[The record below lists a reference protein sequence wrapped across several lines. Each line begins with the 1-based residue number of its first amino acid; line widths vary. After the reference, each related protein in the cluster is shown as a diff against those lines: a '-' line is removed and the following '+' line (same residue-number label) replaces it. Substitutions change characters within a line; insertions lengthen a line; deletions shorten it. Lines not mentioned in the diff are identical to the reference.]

1 MAGTMCKWTR
11 IYPQLYVSSSSM
23 FAGFMQ
29 FIDQKRTIV
38 EKSKLRLD
46 LDTYPEPWPYKEKG
60 YRWQHA
66 IVDRTLKR
74 FHENSKLIVV
84 EGNIGSNKSDM
95 ARSLA
100 DRLGFYFIPEFQ
112 MDEVLIDR
120 FGNDYRNYYHLF
132 PKSFR
137 LFDMNM
143 FYKDP
148 YNDQTAK
155 MRDRIL
161 RCKFDQYL
169 NAVAHI
175 MNTGQGVVLERTP
188 HTDFIFAN
196 ACRAKNYI
204 GSEYFTYYYIERKN
218 MIPNCRFWPH
228 LVIYLDVSVDKCL
241 ENIRQQGNT
250 NKIAVI
256 DRTYLQTIEDSYKDA
271 LKEFRKRSEIL
282 VYDWTTPGSV
292 KNIVEDIEDMDFD
305 FLNITE
311 ATCFQLGKA
320 GKTKW
325 ITLLHETCVKN
336 FQCNGQRE
344 AHALAFLGLPD
355 HECGELYHS
364 PREVGRYI
372 QCIHNEILKTPYV
385 YSAVRHNGDKF
396 GWFSKISTYTKG
408 EPWFKYYYKD
418 AYLEDLIAIQE
429 VISDP
434 THQSYY
440 NQIQHEH

>member
-1 MAGTMCKWTR
+1 MAGALCKWVHTGHR
-11 IYPQLYVSSSSM
+11 LRTSSSSV
-23 FAGFMQ
+23 FGGIVQ
-29 FIDQKRTIV
+29 FVSQKRTIV
-38 EKSKLRLD
+38 KKSKLKLD
-46 LDTYPEPWPYKEKG
+46 PDTYPKPWPYKEKG
-60 YRWQHA
+60 YRWQHVL
-66 IVDRTLKR
+66 VDRTLKR

-148 YNDQTAK
+148 FNDETAK

-169 NAVAHI
+169 NAVAHV

-196 ACRAKNYI
+196 ACRVKNYI
-204 GSEYFTYYYIERKN
+204 GPEYFTYYYIERKN

-228 LVIYLDVSVDKCL
+228 LVIYLDVPVDKCL
-241 ENIRQQGNT
+241 ENIRQKGST
-250 NKIAVI
+250 DKIAVV

-271 LKEFRKRSEIL
+271 LKEFRKHSEIL
-282 VYDWTTPGSV
+282 VYDWTTPGNV
-292 KNIVEDIEDMDFD
+292 DNVVEDIEDMDFD
-305 FLNITE
+305 FFEHHKSDVFGTWEN
-311 ATCFQLGKA
+311 GKNELDYSIA
-320 GKTKW
+320 R
-325 ITLLHETCVKN
+325 N
-336 FQCNGQRE
+336 FVTDKRE
-344 AHALAFLGLPD
+344 AHALAFLGLPE
-355 HECGELYHS
+355 HECGELYQS
-364 PREVGRYI
+364 PRELGRYI

-385 YSAVRHNGDKF
+385 YSAIKNKGDKF
-396 GWFSKISTYTKG
+396 GWFSKISTFTKG
-408 EPWFKYYYKD
+408 EPWFQYYYKD
-418 AYLEDLIAIQE
+418 AYLEDLVGVQE

-440 NQIQHEH
+440 NQIHNEH

>member
-1 MAGTMCKWTR
+1 MAGALCTLVR
-11 IYPQLYVSSSSM
+11 ICPRLHASFSPAFGGITQ
-23 FAGFMQ
+23 FM
-29 FIDQKRTIV
+29 DQKRTIV
-38 EKSKLRLD
+38 EKSKLKLD

-66 IVDRTLKR
+66 VVDRTLKR

-84 EGNIGSNKSDM
+84 EGNIGSRKTDM

-137 LFDMNM
+137 LFDVDM

-148 YNDQTAK
+148 YNDQTAR

-169 NAVAHI
+169 NAIAHI
-175 MNTGQGVVLERTP
+175 MNTGQGVVLERSP

-204 GSEYFTYYYIERKN
+204 GPEYFTYYYMERKN
-218 MIPNCRFWPH
+218 MLPNCRFWPH
-228 LVIYLDVSVDKCL
+228 LVIYLEVSVDKCL
-241 ENIRQQGNT
+241 DNIHQQGNV
-250 NKIAVI
+250 NKIAVV

-282 VYDWTTPGSV
+282 IYDWTTPGNV
-292 KNIVEDIEDMDFD
+292 DNIVEDIEDIDFD
-305 FLNITE
+305 FFEHHKSDVFGTWE
-311 ATCFQLGKA
+311 SGKNEVDYTIA
-320 GKTKW
+320 R
-325 ITLLHETCVKN
+325 N
-336 FQCNGQRE
+336 FVTDKRE
-344 AHALAFLGLPD
+344 AHALAFLGLPE
-355 HECGELYHS
+355 HECGELYQS
-364 PREVGRYI
+364 PRELGRYI

-385 YSAVRHNGDKF
+385 YSAVRNKGDKF
-396 GWFSKISTYTKG
+396 GWFSKVITFTKG
-408 EPWFKYYYKD
+408 EPWFEYYYKD
-418 AYLEDLIAIQE
+418 AYLEDLVGIQE

-440 NQIQHEH
+440 NQIYHDH